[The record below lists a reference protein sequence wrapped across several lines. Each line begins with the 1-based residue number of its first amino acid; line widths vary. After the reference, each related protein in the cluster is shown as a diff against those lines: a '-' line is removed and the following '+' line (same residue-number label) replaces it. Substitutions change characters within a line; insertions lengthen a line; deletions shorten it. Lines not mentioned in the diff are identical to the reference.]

1 MDWNLDIKFSTLTI
15 DNCTINDA
23 MIEHILD
30 KISPRSLIFGGQ
42 LIHIW
47 RCAHYWIYLWRI
59 VCP

>member
-42 LIHIW
+42 LIHI
-47 RCAHYWIYLWRI
+47 
-59 VCP
+59 